1 MPDGLSL
8 DRRHFLVVGAATVGV
23 VACGP
28 TEEASPPP
36 GAAIGAS
43 YRAADGRRRRR
54 RSGEAF
60 CGWPRRARRRGWTR
74 RL

>member
-8 DRRHFLVVGAATVGV
+8 DRRHFLVAGAATVGV

-28 TEEASPPP
+28 TEEAAPPP
-36 GAAIGAS
+36 KQPEQAAEKPT
-43 YRAADGRRRRR
+43 
-54 RSGEAF
+54 EAPPQTQR
-60 CGWPRRARRRGWTR
+60 GGILRVARRARRRGWTR